1 MIADCANCGRYYN
14 FLHLRLTTMG
24 ALIRCQNGT
33 GDDFLRSKVDTGR
46 IPRFGRLTAS
56 HACLV
61 SSTVIF
67 YEILEVLSVLY
78 KDCRWWYSLLNSV
91 ILYSKHSTSLTM
103 VSWRRDQSLR
113 RRSIR
118 PILTLHTVSTFLHS
132 EWSFYHFIT
141 LVDHSNICT
150 VPWPYPQSNPISDSI
165 PHQLSVVL
173 VSYVKDGLRPFFRPT
188 EV

>member
-1 MIADCANCGRYYN
+1 
-14 FLHLRLTTMG
+14 MG
-24 ALIRCQNGT
+24 SLMRCQNGT
-33 GDDFLRSKVDTGR
+33 GDDFLRLKVDTGR
-46 IPRFGRLTAS
+46 IPRFGGLTAI

-67 YEILEVLSVLY
+67 CEILEVEVWSVLH
-78 KDCRWWYSLLNSV
+78 KVCRWWYSSLNSV

-118 PILTLHTVSTFLHS
+118 PILTLHTTSLQFFTLSGLSTISSL
-132 EWSFYHFIT
+132 WSIIRTFALY
-141 LVDHSNICT
+141 LDHSPNPT
-150 VPWPYPQSNPISDSI
+150 QYPTQYLTS
-165 PHQLSVVL
+165 SVVL

>member
-1 MIADCANCGRYYN
+1 MIAHCANCGRYYN
-14 FLHLRLTTMG
+14 FLHLRLTTKG
-24 ALIRCQNGT
+24 ALLSCQNGR

-46 IPRFGRLTAS
+46 IPRLGRLTAS
-56 HACLV
+56 YACLV

-103 VSWRRDQSLR
+103 VSWCRDQSLR

-118 PILTLHTVSTFLHS
+118 PILTLHTTSVQFFTLSGLSTISSL
-132 EWSFYHFIT
+132 WSNIRTFALY
-141 LVDHSNICT
+141 LDHSPIQPNIRLNTLCGASI
-150 VPWPYPQSNPISDSI
+150 VRKRWPEA
-165 PHQLSVVL
+165 V
-173 VSYVKDGLRPFFRPT
+173 F
-188 EV
+188 

>member
-78 KDCRWWYSLLNSV
+78 KDCRWWYSSLNSV

-118 PILTLHTVSTFLHS
+118 PILTLHTTSLHFFTLSGLSTISSL
-132 EWSFYHFIT
+132 WSNIRTFALY
-141 LVDHSNICT
+141 LDHS
-150 VPWPYPQSNPISDSI
+150 PNPTQYQTQYLTS
-165 PHQLSVVL
+165 SVWC
-173 VSYVKDGLRPFFRPT
+173 
-188 EV
+188 